1 MISNLEKYKNDLKKL
16 IELGDRMIYSFQFE
30 IYPELKEELTKNK
43 NKKEKED
50 YLDGIKKLPSISSDY
65 QKWYSES
72 LVLISLLLPDRVE
85 DFTDLYKKPKTKR
98 KDITYENYV
107 IEDALIGL
115 EVSRT
120 DYLEGKKIIADK
132 KAAFPKFQ
140 QQLNILKSVENRFE
154 SSLFDIKQLVQADI
168 FDSEL
173 ESAKELNKKG
183 FVRGSG
189 AVAGVVLE
197 KHLTQVCENHNIKIT
212 KKDPAINDFNQ
223 ILKDNSIIEIKD
235 WRFIQHL
242 ADLRNLCDHNKKNE
256 PKKEDIEELI
266 TGVEK
271 ISKTIF

>member
-1 MISNLEKYKNDLKKL
+1 MISNLEKYKNDLAKL
-16 IELGDRMIYSFQFE
+16 IKLGDNIIYSFQFE
-30 IYPELKEELTKNK
+30 ILPELKEEFTKDK
-43 NKKEKED
+43 NKKDKDE
-50 YLDGIKKLPSISSDY
+50 YLSAIKKLPCLSNDY

-72 LVLISLLLPDRVE
+72 IVLLSFLLPDRVE

-98 KDITYENYV
+98 KDITHENYV

-154 SSLFDIKQLVQADI
+154 STLFDIKQLVQADI

-183 FVRGSG
+183 FVRGAG

-223 ILKDNSIIEIKD
+223 ILKDNSILEIKD

-242 ADLRNLCDHNKKNE
+242 ADLRNLCDHNKKIE

-266 TGVEK
+266 AGIEK